1 MLAKESH
8 CVSQDDSLADYAS
21 NVALSK
27 QTNSQSKKKRVQ
39 VSRTSDTF
47 DILFDVLLSLVTI
60 STNKMLLQ
68 ECCGNLN
75 RLKKERGKQA
85 A

>member
-27 QTNSQSKKKRVQ
+27 QTNSQSKKNEYKY
-39 VSRTSDTF
+39 RTSDTF
-47 DILFDVLLSLVTI
+47 DILLQHVLLSLVTI

-75 RLKKERGKQA
+75 RLKKEREKQA